1 MSAGCILGTC
11 ANAVIVVDGKTAE
24 VFNQDSTRVLWVL
37 LVIQIFKYSF
47 DMLLQN
53 VSNTLNFF
61 LDQVTK

>member
-1 MSAGCILGTC
+1 M
-11 ANAVIVVDGKTAE
+11 GKLLKFLIKTLLW
-24 VFNQDSTRVLWVL
+24 VLWVL

-61 LDQVTK
+61 LDKITK